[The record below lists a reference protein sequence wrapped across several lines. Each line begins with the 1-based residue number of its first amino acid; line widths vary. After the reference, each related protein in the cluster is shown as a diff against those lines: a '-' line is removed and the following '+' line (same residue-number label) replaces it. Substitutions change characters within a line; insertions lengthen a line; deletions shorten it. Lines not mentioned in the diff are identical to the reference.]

1 MIKWHFTNNSGRL
14 RCIRVAIGRETKR
27 ERVIVSYRL
36 GQIADMAERAA
47 AAGWCITTLAEQN
60 GVSVPTLERFFHDTK
75 QQCPREWIN
84 AERMRRAC
92 ACLMA
97 GRNVQETS
105 GDVGYESQHGF
116 SLAFKKFFGYPPSLH
131 RETMENGKWK
141 SKVEGR
147 ESRASEGRARH
158 SVCAEPRNTQHAKSE
173 IGNHSSWSQIRL

>member
-1 MIKWHFTNNSGRL
+1 MKNQFTENL
-14 RCIRVAIGRETKR
+14 L
-27 ERVIVSYRL
+27 L
-36 GQIADMAERAA
+36 G
-47 AAGWCITTLAEQN
+47 
-60 GVSVPTLERFFHDTK
+60 
-75 QQCPREWIN
+75 REWIN

-147 ESRASEGRARH
+147 RSKASEGRAWH
-158 SVCAEPRNTQHAKSE
+158 SVRAEPPQYAKSE
-173 IGNHSSWSQIRL
+173 IGNRKSEIGNRKSEIGNRKSEIGNRKSEIGNHISWSQIRF